1 MIGLRL
7 FFCRFNN
14 DGFRLL
20 ALAHKTNP
28 SPVGKFS
35 VEDEKDMVLLGY
47 LAFLDPPKESTAEAI
62 RALKNYGDETK
73 ILTGDS
79 EKVTRTIC
87 RQVGLKVSMPL
98 TKRPVQKSGTGLQK
112 TESPAKCFPKQSGF
126 A

>member
-28 SPVGKFS
+28 SSVGKFS

-47 LAFLDPPKESTAEAI
+47 LAFLILQRNLLQKQSVLLKIMELKKRFLLATAKKLPVQSA
-62 RALKNYGDETK
+62 
-73 ILTGDS
+73 
-79 EKVTRTIC
+79 
-87 RQVGLKVSMPL
+87 VGLD
-98 TKRPVQKSGTGLQK
+98 
-112 TESPAKCFPKQSGF
+112 
-126 A
+126 